1 MADIQNLEGIVFSP
15 EVKLPTENGVGAVQP
30 IVFSGTIL
38 FYTDKES
45 FPVVGDASLLF
56 IDTRRKQLYK

>member
-30 IVFSGTIL
+30 IVFSGTTL
-38 FYTDKES
+38 FYNSKES
-45 FPVVGDASLLF
+45 FPTIGDASLLF
-56 IDTRRKQLYK
+56 VDTNKKQIYK